1 MADVPATT
9 QDTELVLTEQDAVF
23 VAEKVAG
30 RSSVDALL
38 IAYPDDPKYQEY
50 RELAE
55 SKDRKDREYGK
66 LMLRRAAYAVS
77 KRRAVKVLADKYRER
92 MMAMGDTALDVL
104 EEIMLEGS
112 SEKVRADVAI
122 EVTRQNLGNPDKSDQ
137 GQQNVVIMIGTDPSQ
152 QIKITPTDEVIDA

>member
-1 MADVPATT
+1 MADVPAT
-9 QDTELVLTEQDAVF
+9 QNSELVLTEQDAVF
-23 VAEKVAG
+23 VAEKTAG

-38 IAYPDDPKYQEY
+38 TAYPDNKQYQEWKG
-50 RELAE
+50 LAE

-66 LMLRRAAYAVS
+66 LMLRRAAYAVG
-77 KRRAVKVLADKYRER
+77 KRRAVKVLAEKYRER

-137 GQQNVVIMIGTDPSQ
+137 GQQNVIIMIGSDPSQ
-152 QIKITPTDEVIDA
+152 QIKVTPHDEVIDA